1 VVVLDLAACALDSH
15 YAEASGAHQTVQE
28 ASMIGLLLFGVFVA
42 LMIFGVPIGVAMG
55 LAATLAIALAN
66 LDTLWFG
73 LLAVPQNFYAS
84 LGKYPLLALPMFIL
98 VGTIFERSGVAL
110 RLVNLAVAMIGRG
123 PGILPVVAILVAM
136 LLGGISG
143 SGPATAAAV
152 GGVMLV
158 AMAKAGYPASF
169 SASVIGASAAI
180 DILIPPSIALIVY
193 SILVPGASVPAMFAA
208 GVFPG
213 LLFGLALMVPAYWLS
228 RKHHLGQAESD
239 EPRPPFW
246 KSLREASWGL
256 AAPVLILGGMRTGLF
271 TPTEAAVV
279 AVFYGLFVGM
289 VVYRSIG
296 LRDLYPIFRDAAE
309 LSAIILLV
317 VALAGIFA
325 YSLSTLGLI
334 DPVTRAIVH
343 SGLGEYGVLL
353 LLLLLLLLVGMVL
366 DGISIFL
373 IFVPLLMPI
382 ALFYQWDLVWFG
394 VILTV
399 MVAIG
404 QFTPPIAVNL
414 MVSCR
419 MANVRIEQ
427 TIQWVIWF
435 LVAAFAVLLLLVL
448 FPEIVI
454 WLPRALGY

>member
-1 VVVLDLAACALDSH
+1 
-15 YAEASGAHQTVQE
+15 
-28 ASMIGLLLFGVFVA
+28 MIGLLLFGVFVA

-110 RLVNLAVAMIGRG
+110 RLVNLAIAMIGRG

-158 AMAKAGYPASF
+158 AMAKAGYPAPF

-228 RKHHLGQAESD
+228 RKHQLGQAEAD

-296 LRDLYPIFRDAAE
+296 VRDLYPIFRDAAE

-343 SGLGEYGVLL
+343 SGLGEYGVLF

-366 DGISIFL
+366 DGVSIFL

-382 ALFYQWDLVWFG
+382 ALFYEWDLVWFG

>member
-1 VVVLDLAACALDSH
+1 
-15 YAEASGAHQTVQE
+15 
-28 ASMIGLLLFGVFVA
+28 MIGLLLFGVFVA

-110 RLVNLAVAMIGRG
+110 RLVNLAIAIIGRG

-158 AMAKAGYPASF
+158 AMAKAGYPAPF

-228 RKHHLGQAESD
+228 RKHQLGQAEAD

-289 VVYRSIG
+289 VVYRSISV
-296 LRDLYPIFRDAAE
+296 RDLYPIFRDAAE

-343 SGLGEYGVLL
+343 SGLGEYGVLF

-366 DGISIFL
+366 DGVSIFL

>member
-1 VVVLDLAACALDSH
+1 
-15 YAEASGAHQTVQE
+15 
-28 ASMIGLLLFGVFVA
+28 MIGLLLFGVFVA

-110 RLVNLAVAMIGRG
+110 RLVNLAIAIIGRG

-158 AMAKAGYPASF
+158 AMAKAGYPAPF

-228 RKHHLGQAESD
+228 RKHQLGQAEAD

-289 VVYRSIG
+289 VVYRSISV
-296 LRDLYPIFRDAAE
+296 RDLYPIFRDAAE

-343 SGLGEYGVLL
+343 SGLGEYGVLV

-366 DGISIFL
+366 DGVSIFL

>member
-1 VVVLDLAACALDSH
+1 
-15 YAEASGAHQTVQE
+15 
-28 ASMIGLLLFGVFVA
+28 MIGLLLFGVFIA

-110 RLVNLAVAMIGRG
+110 RLINLAVAIIGRG

-158 AMAKAGYPASF
+158 AMAKAGYPAAF
-169 SASVIGASAAI
+169 SASVIGSSAAI
-180 DILIPPSIALIVY
+180 DILIPPSIALIIY

-228 RKHHLGQAESD
+228 RKHHLGQSEMD

-246 KSLREASWGL
+246 KSLRQASWGL

-296 LRDLYPIFRDAAE
+296 LRDLYPIFRDSAE

-334 DPVTRAIVH
+334 DPVTRAIVN
-343 SGLGEYGVLL
+343 SGLGEYGVLF

-366 DGISIFL
+366 DGVSIFL

-427 TIQWVIWF
+427 TIPWVIWF
-435 LVAAFAVLLLLVL
+435 LVAAFVVLLLLVF

>member
-1 VVVLDLAACALDSH
+1 
-15 YAEASGAHQTVQE
+15 
-28 ASMIGLLLFGVFVA
+28 
-42 LMIFGVPIGVAMG
+42 MIFGVPIGVAMG

-158 AMAKAGYPASF
+158 AMAKAGYPAPF

-228 RKHHLGQAESD
+228 RKHQLGQAEAD

-296 LRDLYPIFRDAAE
+296 VRDLYPIFRDAAE

-366 DGISIFL
+366 DGVSIFL

-435 LVAAFAVLLLLVL
+435 LVAALVVLLLLVF

>member
-1 VVVLDLAACALDSH
+1 
-15 YAEASGAHQTVQE
+15 
-28 ASMIGLLLFGVFVA
+28 MIGLLLFGVFVA

-98 VGTIFERSGVAL
+98 VGTIFERSGVAT

-158 AMAKAGYPASF
+158 AMAKAGYPAPF

-246 KSLREASWGL
+246 KSLRQASWGL

-289 VVYRSIG
+289 AVYRSIG

-366 DGISIFL
+366 DGVSIFL

-435 LVAAFAVLLLLVL
+435 LVAAFVVLLLLVF
-448 FPEIVI
+448 FPEIVV
-454 WLPRALGY
+454 WLPRVLGY

>member
-1 VVVLDLAACALDSH
+1 
-15 YAEASGAHQTVQE
+15 
-28 ASMIGLLLFGVFVA
+28 MIGLLLFGVFVA

-110 RLVNLAVAMIGRG
+110 RLVNLAIAIIGRG

-158 AMAKAGYPASF
+158 AMAKAGYPAPF

-228 RKHHLGQAESD
+228 RKHHLGQTESD

-289 VVYRSIG
+289 VVYRSISV
-296 LRDLYPIFRDAAE
+296 RDLYPIFRDAAE

-343 SGLGEYGVLL
+343 SGLGEYGVLV

-366 DGISIFL
+366 DGVSIFL

>member
-1 VVVLDLAACALDSH
+1 
-15 YAEASGAHQTVQE
+15 
-28 ASMIGLLLFGVFVA
+28 MIGLILFGVFVV

-158 AMAKAGYPASF
+158 AMAKAGYPAPF

-228 RKHHLGQAESD
+228 RKHQLGQAEAD

-296 LRDLYPIFRDAAE
+296 VRDLYPIFRDAAE

-366 DGISIFL
+366 DGVSIFL

-435 LVAAFAVLLLLVL
+435 LVAALVVLLLLVF